1 MTTIHEIEKA
11 VSALP
16 SKELEK
22 FRKWF
27 DEFDAKTWD
36 KQFENDVVSGKLDQI
51 AENAIEDFDKGKFK
65 EL

>member
-16 SKELEK
+16 SNELEQ

-27 DEFDAKTWD
+27 DEFDAKAWD
-36 KQFENDVVSGKLDQI
+36 KQFEDDATSGKLDKI
-51 AENAIEDFDKGKFK
+51 AENATDDYSKGKFK

>member
-1 MTTIHEIEKA
+1 MTTVHEIEKA

-16 SKELEK
+16 SNELEQ

-27 DEFDAKTWD
+27 DEFDAKVWD
-36 KQFENDVVSGKLDQI
+36 KQFENDVRSGKLDQI
-51 AENAIEDFDKGKFK
+51 AKNAIADFDEGKFK

>member
-16 SKELEK
+16 SNELEQ

-27 DEFDAKTWD
+27 DEFDAKAWD
-36 KQFENDVVSGKLDQI
+36 KQFEDDATSGKLDKV
-51 AENAIEDFDKGKFK
+51 AGNVLDKKRI
-65 EL
+65 

>member
-11 VSALP
+11 VSSLP
-16 SKELEK
+16 SNELEQ

-27 DEFDAKTWD
+27 DAKVWD
-36 KQFENDVVSGKLDQI
+36 KQFEADVVSGKLDKK
-51 AENAIEDFDKGKFK
+51 AENATDDYDKGKFK

>member
-11 VSALP
+11 VSAL
-16 SKELEK
+16 SSNELEQ

-27 DEFDAKTWD
+27 DEFDAKVWD
-36 KQFENDVVSGKLDQI
+36 KQFENDVQSGKLDQI
-51 AENAIEDFDKGKFK
+51 AEDAIVDFDKGKFK